1 MKMKMEYLVLAAI
14 IICLSLYL
22 VFQQSDDVGYSLP
35 DISDIDK
42 KDISKLEINI
52 PSEEPLTLHKNDNT
66 DNTWMIASKEQIVLA
81 ADSEKVESM
90 LDVIDELTL
99 TALVSE
105 SENYSR
111 YDLGDDKKINVNAW
125 AKDTLIRSFDIGK
138 AASTFR
144 HTFVRIGEDKRVYH
158 AQENFRSKFD
168 LSIEKLR
175 DKTVL
180 SFNET
185 DIQKLS
191 VVNKEKMSVLAMSQ
205 IPVEV
210 GTDSGKKKNEEE
222 EMTPETQPVWQDQD
236 GNQAE
241 KSKVDKLLST
251 LSRLTCESY
260 ITGKEKKDF
269 ADMKP
274 IYIITLTGPEEYSLT
289 LFEKVDKD
297 ATGYPAFSSHNEYP
311 FMLAGFKA
319 ENIMKGLEDKTD
331 LK

>member
-1 MKMKMEYLVLAAI
+1 MKIKIEYIVLAAI
-14 IICLSLYL
+14 IVCLSLYL
-22 VFQQSDDVGYSLP
+22 VFQKSDEVGYSLP
-35 DISDIDK
+35 DISDIHK

-52 PSEEPLTLHKNDNT
+52 PSEETLVLNKDDNK
-66 DNTWMIASKEQIVLA
+66 WMIASRNYP
-81 ADSEKVESM
+81 ADQGKVESM
-90 LDVIDELTL
+90 IDVIDELTL

-158 AQENFRSKFD
+158 AQENFRGKFD
-168 LSIEKLR
+168 ISIEKLR

-191 VVNKEKMSVLAMSQ
+191 VVNQEKTLFLAMNQ

-210 GTDSGKKKNEEE
+210 GTDSGSQPGNKKDKEQDKEK
-222 EMTPETQPVWQDQD
+222 MTPEIQPVWQDQD
-236 GNQAE
+236 GNQTE

-274 IYIITLTGPEEYSLT
+274 IYIITLTGSEEYSLT
-289 LFEKVDKD
+289 LFEKADKD
-297 ATGYPAFSSHNEYP
+297 ATGYPAISSHNEYP
-311 FMLAGFKA
+311 FTLAGFQA
-319 ENIMKGLEDKTD
+319 ENIMKGLEDKTS
-331 LK
+331 

>member
-1 MKMKMEYLVLAAI
+1 MKIKMEYLVLTAI
-14 IICLSLYL
+14 IVCLSLYL
-22 VFQQSDDVGYSLP
+22 VFQKSDEVGYSLP
-35 DISDIDK
+35 DISDIHK

-52 PSEEPLTLHKNDNT
+52 PSEEPLVLNKN
-66 DNTWMIASKEQIVLA
+66 DNTWMIASKNYP
-81 ADSEKVESM
+81 ADSGKVESM
-90 LDVIDELTL
+90 LDVIDELSL

-105 SENYSR
+105 SKNYSR
-111 YDLGDDKKINVNAW
+111 YDLGDDKKINVKAW

-185 DIQKLS
+185 DIQTLS
-191 VVNKEKMSVLAMSQ
+191 VVNKEKTLLLAMSQ

-210 GTDSGKKKNEEE
+210 GTESDTQPSTKQDKE
-222 EMTPETQPVWQDQD
+222 EMTPETQPVWQDQE
-236 GNQAE
+236 GNQTE

-251 LSRLTCESY
+251 LSGLTCESY
-260 ITGKEKKDF
+260 ITGKDKKDF
-269 ADMKP
+269 AEMEP
-274 IYIITLTGPEEYSLT
+274 IYTITLTGPEEYSLT
-289 LFEKVDKD
+289 LFEKEFEH
-297 ATGYPAFSSHNEYP
+297 G
-311 FMLAGFKA
+311 A
-319 ENIMKGLEDKTD
+319 ELHLCNTYHAVA
-331 LK
+331 